1 MGGALVIARLQAVE
15 WMMKVNAR
23 YGFSTLAA
31 VTCLSLSAKVEETQ
45 VSLLL
50 GLQVEDNEYAFEA
63 KTIQRMDFLVLS
75 TFQWKMNPVTP
86 LSFIDLI
93 IRRLGLKTHCHWEL
107 LHLCKCCGRK
117 TKSGGEVHVASDSPK
132 ASSVDEQVRTKA
144 NDAVASDSQDLT
156 IEGKIETAPADDLVK
171 SDFTLSERISCDTKS
186 APVDEVYNS
195 VLETTPVGD
204 SVKPYVSLSEEVI
217 FDAKGVPGEEAYKS
231 TVETAFVVDLV
242 KPEMSVSGE
251 VICVTDSAPLGNS
264 VADFVSDT
272 NTAMKVGVGSM
283 CFAALIIGNDAIEDG
298 ICPCSFDVTS
308 SSSSYTVWF
317 IMDAYFRALKD
328 SLNDSNTRS
337 PVRC

>member
-23 YGFSTLAA
+23 YGFSAVTAFLAINYLDKLISSLHSQRDKPWMIQLAA
-31 VTCLSLSAKVEETQ
+31 VTCLSLAAKVEETQ

-93 IRRLGLKTHCHWEL
+93 IRRLGLKTHRHWEL
-107 LHLCKCCGRK
+107 LHLCKPELITAFCQAEVAERLKRK

-132 ASSVDEQVRTKA
+132 ASSVDEQVRTEA

-272 NTAMKVGVGSM
+272 NTAMK
-283 CFAALIIGNDAIEDG
+283 
-298 ICPCSFDVTS
+298 
-308 SSSSYTVWF
+308 
-317 IMDAYFRALKD
+317 R
-328 SLNDSNTRS
+328 
-337 PVRC
+337 